1 MYILF
6 LLISFSSKAQVNF
19 DSLWNIWQDT
29 TQKNDTRFRALDDII
44 WENYVFSNP
53 DSAIILA
60 RLEIEFSKA
69 IGEKNYEAT
78 AYNNIGLS
86 FDVKG
91 DFKNALNSYQ
101 KSLAIK
107 EEMGDKKAIASTY
120 NNIGIIYKSMGNMA
134 MSLKYYKMSLALHKE
149 TGDTNSLGSN
159 YNNIGIIYRVQKNY
173 EKAMEYYLLGL
184 EKRKHENDTK
194 GIAGSFT
201 NIANL
206 FYEKE
211 QYDSSLYYHKK
222 SLEIHQN
229 GNDLQGIAGS
239 YGNIAGLHHALNQ
252 DDKAIEFF
260 NKSLALSKQIGDK
273 LSTANAYSNLGVLYF
288 HLKKNNLA
296 LEFLLKSKKLF
307 LDLNTIPNLESDC
320 KTLYEIYKAKGN
332 LTKAIENYELHVM
345 FKDSLDKMDANNQL
359 YQFEAEKAFEISR
372 ITDSIKYADEILIQ
386 QVENLAKEEQ
396 LKSEKQRRTALLII
410 VALVLVSLGF
420 VFIQLRKTRA
430 QKVVIEGQHQKL
442 NQSHQEITDSIN
454 YAKRIQDALMTS
466 TVYMKDVIPE
476 SFIFFQPKDVV
487 SGDFYWVYRSPKG
500 QIYFT
505 VADCT
510 GHGVPGAFMSM
521 IGTSLLNEFIIENNL
536 EDTAEIL
543 TNMRKQIIKS
553 LKQEGADA
561 DNKDGMDMALCKY
574 DPKKKTVQFSGA
586 YNPLIHITKN
596 EINHIKGDNQ
606 PIGLHTGRKLPF
618 TNYEIKVKKGDML
631 YIYSDGFADQFGGER
646 GKKYMSGKFK
656 KFLLSISEMKTEQ
669 QDKLIKEEFTKWLGK
684 NEQID
689 DVCVMGVRIT

>member
-29 TQKNDTRFRALDDII
+29 TLKNDTRFRALDDII

-60 RLEIEFSKA
+60 KLEIEFSKA

-107 EEMGDKKAIASTY
+107 EEIGDKKAIASTY
-120 NNIGIIYKSMGNMA
+120 NNIGIIYNSMGNMA

-307 LDLNTIPNLESDC
+307 LDLNTIANLESDC

-372 ITDSIKYADEILIQ
+372 LTDSIKYADEILIQ
-386 QVENLAKEEQ
+386 QAENLAKEEQ

-410 VALVLVSLGF
+410 VGLVLVSLGF

-618 TNYEIKVKKGDML
+618 TNHEIKVKKGDML